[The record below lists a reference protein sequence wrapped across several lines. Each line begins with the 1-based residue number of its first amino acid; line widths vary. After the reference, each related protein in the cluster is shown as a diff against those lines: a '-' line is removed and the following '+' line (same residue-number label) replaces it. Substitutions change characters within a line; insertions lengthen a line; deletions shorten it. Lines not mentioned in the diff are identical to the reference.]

1 MINILVDEA
10 YAFDVLSILSIKQ
23 NNSDIDFDNYIR
35 LCDLITLQIGFDKF
49 NTIFDSE
56 EYFYLIDANQL
67 IYDLI
72 EKIRTGKQISAE
84 IIDDLNIL
92 RYGYKRRIQEKYF
105 NTELM
110 EKKTN
115 E

>member
-1 MINILVDEA
+1 MISILVDEA
-10 YAFDVLSILSIKQ
+10 YAFDILSILSIKQ
-23 NNSDIDFDNYIR
+23 NNSTIDFNNYCR
-35 LCDLITLQIGFDKF
+35 LCDLITLQIGSDKF

-72 EKIRTGKQISAE
+72 EEIRAGKQISAE